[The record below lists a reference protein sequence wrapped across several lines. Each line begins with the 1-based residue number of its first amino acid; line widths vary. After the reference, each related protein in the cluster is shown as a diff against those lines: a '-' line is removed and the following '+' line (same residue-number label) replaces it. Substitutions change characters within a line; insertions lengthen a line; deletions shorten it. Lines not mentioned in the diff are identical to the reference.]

1 MERAPPG
8 DGARSHRRADPTAGR
23 SPVTASDVDVGATLT
38 GQVLDRTYEII
49 QRITQGSMSYV
60 YAAREISSGKPV
72 ALKVLSRKLIGD
84 RMSFERLRRE
94 AGLVMRLKHPNICP
108 LLRWGETEDGLI
120 YLAMPFLHGETLFY
134 RQARG
139 GPLAPADC
147 IPILVQ
153 VCYGLQHAH
162 NFRIIHRDLKPEN
175 ILLVKN
181 ADKSERAVIMD
192 FGLAKEQRDYA
203 ELRKLTKT
211 GTIIGTPE
219 FISPEQI
226 RREPVDGRTDV
237 YSLAIMA
244 FELVSGELPFPVS
257 SPNET
262 LMAHLAGEPAPLGKF
277 RPDLPAS
284 LEQTLAKGMALAP
297 DDRYDTALDFAPE
310 QSRARKGAV

>member
-1 MERAPPG
+1 MFGLA
-8 DGARSHRRADPTAGR
+8 S
-23 SPVTASDVDVGATLT
+23 SPKQFIRENTLT
-38 GQVLDRTYEII
+38 NTTTSQLLYGNPAIFC
-49 QRITQGSMSYV
+49 G
-60 YAAREISSGKPV
+60 
-72 ALKVLSRKLIGD
+72 
-84 RMSFERLRRE
+84 
-94 AGLVMRLKHPNICP
+94 CP
-108 LLRWGETEDGLI
+108 QWTEKNS
-120 YLAMPFLHGETLFY
+120 
-134 RQARG
+134 
-139 GPLAPADC
+139 
-147 IPILVQ
+147 
-153 VCYGLQHAH
+153 LQHAH
-162 NFRIIHRDLKPEN
+162 NFRIVHRDLKPEN

-181 ADKSERAVIMD
+181 ADRSERAVIMD

-297 DDRYDTALDFAPE
+297 DDRYDTALDFAHAL
-310 QSRARKGAV
+310 RGTLTVG

>member
-1 MERAPPG
+1 MEGAPPR
-8 DGARSHRRADPTAGR
+8 DGARSHHRAERTAGR
-23 SPVTASDVDVGATLT
+23 SPVTAGNVNVGATLA

-49 QRITQGSMSYV
+49 QRITQGAMSHV
-60 YAAREISSGKPV
+60 YAAREISSGRPV
-72 ALKVLSRKLIGD
+72 ALKVLSRTLIGD

-120 YLAMPFLHGETLFY
+120 YLVMPFLHGETLFY

-139 GPLAPADC
+139 GPMAHADC

-153 VCYGLQHAH
+153 VCHGLQHAH

-175 ILLVKN
+175 VFLVKN
-181 ADKSERAVIMD
+181 ADGSERAVIMD

-203 ELRKLTKT
+203 ELRRLTKT
-211 GTIIGTPE
+211 GTIIGTAE

-244 FELVSGELPFPVS
+244 FELVSGDLPFPAS

-262 LMAHLAGEPAPLGKF
+262 LMAHLTGEPAPLRSF

-284 LEQTLAKGMALAP
+284 LEQVLAKGMALAP
-297 DDRYDTALDFAPE
+297 DDRHDTALDFAHAL
-310 QSRARKGAV
+310 RGTLTAG